1 MKRIALAFSASSLR
15 SNFRAC
21 AMEECKY
28 KLWGMT
34 VAPTIPKAKNNMD
47 LSVAIFVSGIKPR
60 NTSPIFGS
68 ANATS

>member
-1 MKRIALAFSASSLR
+1 
-15 SNFRAC
+15 
-21 AMEECKY
+21 MEECKY

-60 NTSPIFGS
+60 NTSPTFDLLMPLHKQKQKDDC
-68 ANATS
+68 N